1 MSTASYT
8 RGLALV
14 LAGALGCAPALGPS
28 GGGTAGLRGA
38 DTRTA
43 ADAGI
48 AVTGDAVARMS
59 GACPV
64 AAPNADAVIAR
75 VDGDTLTGCD
85 VYVAW
90 HRATRVGLREDDPT
104 RLFARVLADAL
115 RAAEVRRGGNGRDG
129 GVDLEIDR
137 VLAEAL
143 LRQEA
148 LDAMPHA
155 PSAGAPTG
163 VPTEP
168 AVEGPAA
175 DPEPPQVASAATP
188 APSAWVRARALVLP
202 SRPAALAALAALR
215 GGATFESLLPRSI
228 DPNAARDHGDLGM
241 VPPEGNGLVPG
252 VVARAVHALT
262 APGEVGA
269 TPLEVSRTVT
279 YTVRRRTR
287 TRRVSG
293 WWVVAL
299 VERADGTGAGAGTG
313 TGAAVRRA
321 RDRYLH
327 LRAAARL
334 RWQEQLAPRVRA
346 AIVPGALEQVRV
358 RARE

>member
-1 MSTASYT
+1 VSTASYT

-14 LAGALGCAPALGPS
+14 LAGALGCAPALGPG
-28 GGGTAGLRGA
+28 GGGTAGLRGT

-148 LDAMPHA
+148 LDAMPHVPSGA
-155 PSAGAPTG
+155 PSAA
-163 VPTEP
+163 PTEP
-168 AVEGPAA
+168 AVDGPAA

-202 SRPAALAALAALR
+202 SRPAALAAIAALR
-215 GGATFESLLPRSI
+215 EGATFESLLPRSI

-252 VVARAVHALT
+252 AVARAVFALT

>member
-8 RGLALV
+8 RAFALV
-14 LAGALGCAPALGPS
+14 LAGALGCAPALGPG
-28 GGGTAGLRGA
+28 GGGTAGLGGA
-38 DTRTA
+38 DTRA
-43 ADAGI
+43 MADAGP
-48 AVTGDAVARMS
+48 AVAGDALARAS
-59 GACPV
+59 GGCPV
-64 AAPNADAVIAR
+64 VAPHADTVIAR
-75 VDGDTLTGCD
+75 VDGDTITGCD

-90 HRATRVGLREDDPT
+90 HRATRVGLREDDPA
-104 RLFARVLADAL
+104 RLFARLLADAL
-115 RAAEVRRGGNGRDG
+115 RAAAVRRGGGGRDG
-129 GVDLEIDR
+129 GVDLALDR

-148 LDAMPHA
+148 LDAMPQA
-155 PSAGAPTG
+155 
-163 VPTEP
+163 
-168 AVEGPAA
+168 PAA
-175 DPEPPQVASAATP
+175 APADPAAEGLAVDPEPPQVATATTP
-188 APSAWVRARALVLP
+188 ATSPWVRARALVLP
-202 SRPAALAALAALR
+202 SRPAALAAIAALR

-228 DPNAARDHGDLGM
+228 DPNAARDQGDLGM

-252 VVARAVHALT
+252 AVARAVFALT

-293 WWVVAL
+293 WWVVVL
-299 VERADGTGAGAGTG
+299 VERAEGTGAGVGSGVSA
-313 TGAAVRRA
+313 RRA
-321 RDRYLH
+321 RDRYMH

-358 RARE
+358 RAQE

>member
-14 LAGALGCAPALGPS
+14 LAGALGCAPALGP
-28 GGGTAGLRGA
+28 GGGGAAGVRGA
-38 DTRTA
+38 DTRA
-43 ADAGI
+43 VVDAGP
-48 AVTGDAVARMS
+48 AAAGDAVARVS

-64 AAPNADAVIAR
+64 AAPNADVVLAR

-90 HRATRVGLREDDPT
+90 HRATRVGLRDDDPT

-115 RAAEVRRGGNGRDG
+115 RAAEVRHGGGGRDG
-129 GVDLEIDR
+129 GVDLELDR

-155 PSAGAPTG
+155 PSAGAPT
-163 VPTEP
+163 EP
-168 AVEGPAA
+168 AVDGPAA
-175 DPEPPQVASAATP
+175 DPEPPQVATAATP
-188 APSAWVRARALVLP
+188 TPSAWVRARALVLP
-202 SRPAALAALAALR
+202 SRPAALAAIAALR

-252 VVARAVHALT
+252 AVARAVHALT

-269 TPLEVSRTVT
+269 APLEVSRTVT

-358 RARE
+358 RGR